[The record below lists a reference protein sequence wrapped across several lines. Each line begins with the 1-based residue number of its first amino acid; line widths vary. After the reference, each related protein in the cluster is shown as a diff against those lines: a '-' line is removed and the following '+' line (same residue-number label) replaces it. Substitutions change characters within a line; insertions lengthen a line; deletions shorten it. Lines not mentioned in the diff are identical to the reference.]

1 MKKTLIAVSFILLYA
16 NVITANATLVTAL
29 PAGTIIAM
37 AETNTFGSGPITHA
51 PSIIWTSS
59 NTNAVFT
66 YTNGYGF
73 SSNGFWGDTPA
84 MAGTNSPVE
93 SMTWQFENP
102 LTAVGGLINYSTDNG
117 SDPTIAVYDSA
128 NNLLESAILS
138 FSVLEPNGGQFYGFQ
153 SAFANIS
160 YFTLSGSYIGL
171 RNLTIDTEG
180 GQVPSAVPVPAAAWL
195 FGSAALGF
203 FGLRRKNQV

>member
-84 MAGTNSPVE
+84 MAGTNFPVE
-93 SMTWQFENP
+93 SMTWQFE
-102 LTAVGGLINYSTDNG
+102 
-117 SDPTIAVYDSA
+117 TIKL
-128 NNLLESAILS
+128 LLE
-138 FSVLEPNGGQFYGFQ
+138 V
-153 SAFANIS
+153 
-160 YFTLSGSYIGL
+160 
-171 RNLTIDTEG
+171 
-180 GQVPSAVPVPAAAWL
+180 
-195 FGSAALGF
+195 
-203 FGLRRKNQV
+203 